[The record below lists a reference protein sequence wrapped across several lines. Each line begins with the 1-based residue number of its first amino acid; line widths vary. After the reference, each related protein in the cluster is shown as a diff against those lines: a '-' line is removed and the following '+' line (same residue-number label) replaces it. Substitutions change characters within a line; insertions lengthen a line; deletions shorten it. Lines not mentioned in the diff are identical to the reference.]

1 MKQRI
6 ITITLAA
13 VLSAFCTF
21 GQTFSSGSSISR
33 LLRGMDR
40 KEGNKVGLSRS
51 EGKPMV
57 RSYVEN
63 LDIHTADRWTADTVY
78 FEEVERRTSW
88 IVGKSE
94 PLSKQSLRLG
104 KTYFMLTRKNS
115 TGHYLRV
122 ELTDTL
128 GTTPPVMQNLFAGI
142 SEKYDLYYP
151 DELAGWTERN
161 SKIHRID
168 FLPSNDGSGICGE
181 TAYMHDGTT
190 VHQMQHE
197 QISDTQA
204 VVSYLINADDSGY
217 VQVVN
222 LARPYYYIPPTYLLV
237 SYGKNGEYS
246 SISPIDGQGWPIAKK

>member
-128 GTTPPVMQNLFAGI
+128 GTTPPVMQNLFAELLYDYNFTPEYVKAQEWWF
-142 SEKYDLYYP
+142 EK
-151 DELAGWTERN
+151 GR
-161 SKIHRID
+161 KIHRTD
-168 FLPSNDGSGICGE
+168 FTPSADGRHIVAE
-181 TAYMHDGTT
+181 TAYLSDGMIAHRMTHELTSENRAIAFYFTSMRMAVMTDESYRQPTGMIIDYKPDGTYKT
-190 VHQMQHE
+190 L
-197 QISDTQA
+197 T
-204 VVSYLINADDSGY
+204 
-217 VQVVN
+217 
-222 LARPYYYIPPTYLLV
+222 
-237 SYGKNGEYS
+237 
-246 SISPIDGQGWPIAKK
+246 PIDADGWPIARK

>member
-94 PLSKQSLRLG
+94 PLSKQNLRLG

-128 GTTPPVMQNLFAGI
+128 GTTPPVMQNLFAELLYDYNFTPEYVKAQEWWF
-142 SEKYDLYYP
+142 EK
-151 DELAGWTERN
+151 GR
-161 SKIHRID
+161 KIHRTD
-168 FLPSNDGSGICGE
+168 FTPSADGRHIVAE
-181 TAYMHDGTT
+181 TAYLSDGMIAHRMTHELTSENRAIAFYFTSMRMAVMTDESYRQPTGMIIDYKPDGTYKKLT
-190 VHQMQHE
+190 
-197 QISDTQA
+197 
-204 VVSYLINADDSGY
+204 
-217 VQVVN
+217 
-222 LARPYYYIPPTYLLV
+222 
-237 SYGKNGEYS
+237 
-246 SISPIDGQGWPIAKK
+246 PIDADGWPIARK

>member
-104 KTYFMLTRKNS
+104 KTYFMLTRKSN

-122 ELTDTL
+122 ELTDTVAH
-128 GTTPPVMQNLFAGI
+128 TPPVMQNLFAELLYDYNFTPEYVKAQEWWF
-142 SEKYDLYYP
+142 EK
-151 DELAGWTERN
+151 GR
-161 SKIHRID
+161 KIHRTD
-168 FLPSNDGSGICGE
+168 FTPSADGRHIVAE
-181 TAYMHDGTT
+181 TAYLSDGMIAHRMTHELTSENRAIAFYFTSMRMAVMTDESYRQPTGMIIDYKPDGTYKKLT
-190 VHQMQHE
+190 
-197 QISDTQA
+197 
-204 VVSYLINADDSGY
+204 
-217 VQVVN
+217 
-222 LARPYYYIPPTYLLV
+222 
-237 SYGKNGEYS
+237 
-246 SISPIDGQGWPIAKK
+246 PIDADGWPIARK

>member
-94 PLSKQSLRLG
+94 PLSKQNLRLG

-128 GTTPPVMQNLFAGI
+128 GTTPPVMQNLFAELLYDYNFTPEYVKAQEWWF
-142 SEKYDLYYP
+142 EK
-151 DELAGWTERN
+151 GR
-161 SKIHRID
+161 KIHRTD
-168 FLPSNDGSGICGE
+168 FTPSADGRHIVAE
-181 TAYMHDGTT
+181 TAYLSDGMIAHRMTHELTSENRAIAFYFTSMRMAVMTDESYRQPTGMIIDYKPDGTYKT
-190 VHQMQHE
+190 L
-197 QISDTQA
+197 T
-204 VVSYLINADDSGY
+204 
-217 VQVVN
+217 
-222 LARPYYYIPPTYLLV
+222 
-237 SYGKNGEYS
+237 
-246 SISPIDGQGWPIAKK
+246 PIDADGWPIARK

>member
-13 VLSAFCTF
+13 VLSALCTF

-40 KEGNKVGLSRS
+40 KDGNKVGLSRS

-128 GTTPPVMQNLFAGI
+128 GTTPPVMQNLFAELLYDYNFTPEYVKAQEWWF
-142 SEKYDLYYP
+142 EK
-151 DELAGWTERN
+151 GR
-161 SKIHRID
+161 KIHRTD
-168 FLPSNDGSGICGE
+168 FTPSADGRHIVAE
-181 TAYMHDGTT
+181 TAYLSDGMIAHRMTHELTSENRAIAFYFTSMRMAVMTDESYRQPTGMIIDYKPDGTYKT
-190 VHQMQHE
+190 L
-197 QISDTQA
+197 T
-204 VVSYLINADDSGY
+204 
-217 VQVVN
+217 
-222 LARPYYYIPPTYLLV
+222 
-237 SYGKNGEYS
+237 
-246 SISPIDGQGWPIAKK
+246 PIDADGWPIARK